1 MLAIINNTNNQSG
14 KICKN
19 CSVRKLKQYCK
30 VCGNLNSV
38 EKMRWDFD
46 STIKCEACF
55 SHTNRKCQSCDIEP
69 ICYCSCGIF
78 WCRKCSEMH
87 FISIFLELKNHRYKR
102 IDIESV
108 IPDFETDYYTTY
120 KTYSDWIITMAEKGL
135 KEQEL
140 TEAHSVRETLN
151 NFQMGISSIVEYRCK
166 IQEDLIKILNYSI
179 GLYGSDSQ
187 EIGITKLRLEIARI
201 DILNGCVQKGLEK
214 LHKIPPTGLE
224 AEFLNLYVFHA
235 HPEMIVR
242 NEYLKSINYDITSLK
257 NTFNKIEDYMM
268 TKIKLKQVREKKYK
282 LKKLKSQIMQES
294 APCLS
299 VVKAFLIC
307 LNKSSSDS
315 FINYAIEYTE
325 NYFQDIPELSMLI
338 DKKINTLC
346 NEDNHNEAIYQC
358 AKHSLQIKMNSY
370 IPDSEEIADGLYNLA
385 KSIHHNLSDS
395 IRNHQ
400 TDQKIRQQQNKFT
413 AVCFQCIN
421 LATKLKMKS
430 LINKIFPLY
439 AMLQVQGRKEFI
451 LKAKLAYLDPDN

>member
-1 MLAIINNTNNQSG
+1 
-14 KICKN
+14 
-19 CSVRKLKQYCK
+19 
-30 VCGNLNSV
+30 
-38 EKMRWDFD
+38 
-46 STIKCEACF
+46 
-55 SHTNRKCQSCDIEP
+55 
-69 ICYCSCGIF
+69 
-78 WCRKCSEMH
+78 
-87 FISIFLELKNHRYKR
+87 
-102 IDIESV
+102 
-108 IPDFETDYYTTY
+108 
-120 KTYSDWIITMAEKGL
+120 MAEKGL

-201 DILNGCVQKGLEK
+201 DILNGCVQKGLEQ
-214 LHKIPPTGLE
+214 LHSISPTGLE
-224 AEFLNLYVFHA
+224 VEFLNLYVFHA
-235 HPEMIVR
+235 HPEMIIR
-242 NEYLKSINYDITSLK
+242 NNYLKSIDYDITSLK
-257 NTFNKIEDYMM
+257 NAFAKIDYMM
-268 TKIKLKQVREKKYK
+268 TKIKLRQVRGINYK
-282 LKKLKSQIMQES
+282 LKKLKLQIMQES

-299 VVKAFLIC
+299 FVKAFLIC

-338 DKKINTLC
+338 DKKFNTLC
-346 NEDNHNEAIYQC
+346 NEDNHDEAIYQC

-400 TDQKIRQQQNKFT
+400 TEQKIRQQKNKFT

-439 AMLQVQGRKEFI
+439 AMHQDQEQKEFI
-451 LKAKLAYLDPDN
+451 LKAKLAYIVPDN